1 MYKNKGYKNKRTIL
15 RLFIIISFLFL
26 VQGIGNSATQMVP
39 IDFSELAEKAKPAV
53 VNISTVKTI
62 KGGGRVFRH
71 FFDQQPHGNQD
82 MFRDFF
88 EPFLRQAPQR
98 DYEQKSLGSGFIIS
112 KDGYIVTNNHVVK
125 DADEI
130 KVKLFN
136 EKEYN
141 AEIIGRDSKTDLA
154 LIKIDADNLVP
165 LKLGNSKQI
174 KVGAWVVAIGSPF
187 GLEQTVTAGIVSA
200 KGRVLGA
207 GPYDDFIQTDASINP
222 GNSGGPLLNLSG
234 DVIGINTAIIRSG
247 QGIGFAIPSDLARPI
262 IQQLKASGEV
272 SRGWLGISMQN
283 ITKEIADY
291 YNIEEGQGVLVADV
305 FKGHP
310 ADKAGIKPG
319 DILFEINNRKIYSAK
334 DLSSAIAGFGAGK
347 KIKVSVIREGKEI
360 VKNIKLGK
368 RSEMEQ
374 GLALTKTGFDSFG
387 FKFKEIDSA
396 TAYKYGIPQRE
407 KGLLVLAVQAKSKAS
422 ETSIRQGDILKE
434 VNRIRINSIKEYSE
448 VLKKI
453 KKDNPVQFL
462 FVKRAGGLFIA
473 TFKK

>member
-1 MYKNKGYKNKRTIL
+1 MYKNKKTFTGL
-15 RLFIIISFLFL
+15 LIIFSFLFL
-26 VQGIGNSATQMVP
+26 VQGMGNSSTQMIP
-39 IDFSELAEKAKPAV
+39 IDFSKLAEKAKPAV

-71 FFDQQPHGNQD
+71 FFDQQPQGNQD
-82 MFRDFF
+82 LFRDFM
-88 EPFLRQAPQR
+88 EPFLRQAPQE

-112 KDGYIVTNNHVVK
+112 QDGYIVTNNHVVK
-125 DADEI
+125 DADKI
-130 KVKLFN
+130 KVKLYN

-154 LIKIDADNLVP
+154 LIKIDADNLIP
-165 LKLGNSKQI
+165 LKLGNSKQL
-174 KVGAWVVAIGSPF
+174 KVGTWVVAIGSPF

-262 IQQLKASGEV
+262 IQQLKVSGEV

-291 YNIEEGQGVLVADV
+291 YNIKEGQGVLVADV

-319 DILFEINNRKIYSAK
+319 DILFEINNQTIHSAK
-334 DLSSAIAGFGAGK
+334 DLSRAIAGFGAGK
-347 KIKVSVIREGKEI
+347 KIKVRVIREGKEI

-374 GLALTKTGFDSFG
+374 GLTLTKTGFDSFG
-387 FKFKEIDSA
+387 FKFKEIDPE
-396 TAYKYGIPQRE
+396 TAQKYGIPQRE
-407 KGLLVLAVQAKSKAS
+407 KGLLVLAVQPKSKAS
-422 ETSIRQGDILKE
+422 ETSIRKGDILKE
-434 VNRIRINSIKEYSE
+434 VNRIRVKSIKEYTD
-448 VLKKI
+448 VLQKI
-453 KKDNPVQFL
+453 KKDNPVQLL
-462 FVKRAGGLFIA
+462 FVQRVGGLLVV